1 LGALLETVHSQG
13 LQLESAVLPLRRT
26 GFDGT
31 CAARTAGGHDSSPF
45 LSALAIGA
53 KSSFAPSSGV
63 DRAPAAL
70 AEMTR
75 AQSPRCRSGL
85 RQVRPVDACVMQV
98 ESVDLPP
105 LNDHRALHPTDVNS
119 RSTGARISA
128 GRPPSST
135 SRLFAAQPWRA
146 TAARTRKK
154 RPKNARA
161 VNADHTPSG
170 ALPFGHYNL
179 AGCADVLTGLLS
191 VRWWGL
197 SLPSFGNRRLL
208 GRAMFDVCGHMARR
222 PRPGMTTRSACGS
235 APIGGSWK
243 GSSAAQAW
251 DGGRA
256 VLEFS
261 PIVAQVA
268 IHSRQLRAHELT
280 GFATLVGE
288 LLSGLGAGARR
299 STWAGSRPSPAARVC
314 RR

>member
-1 LGALLETVHSQG
+1 MGRSIRSTSTRAQLGL
-13 LQLESAVLPLRRT
+13 
-26 GFDGT
+26 GF
-31 CAARTAGGHDSSPF
+31 P
-45 LSALAIGA
+45 
-53 KSSFAPSSGV
+53 
-63 DRAPAAL
+63 PAAL
-70 AEMTR
+70 
-75 AQSPRCRSGL
+75 P
-85 RQVRPVDACVMQV
+85 
-98 ESVDLPP
+98 
-105 LNDHRALHPTDVNS
+105 HRHPGCS
-119 RSTGARISA
+119 
-128 GRPPSST
+128 PPSHGE
-135 SRLFAAQPWRA
+135 RQPRWRG
-146 TAARTRKK
+146 RKD
-154 RPKNARA
+154 RRMLGRSMQI
-161 VNADHTPSG
+161 TPSG

-179 AGCADVLTGLLS
+179 AGYADVLTGVLS

-197 SLPSFGNRRLL
+197 WLPSFGNRRLR